1 MSEGVDPHFDALRE
15 QVAGELATSVRPSV
29 EWLAAE
35 IAAIHGPTVSGVLFY
50 GSCLRKKT
58 DEGVLDFW
66 VIVDDYDDAHSKAGH
81 ALVNRV
87 AAPSVYFLER
97 EHDGTTLRL

>member
-35 IAAIHGPTVSGVLFY
+35 IAALHGPTVSGVPP
-50 GSCLRKKT
+50 KPQ
-58 DEGVLDFW
+58 
-66 VIVDDYDDAHSKAGH
+66 
-81 ALVNRV
+81 N
-87 AAPSVYFLER
+87 PYFLDCILAKTNKR
-97 EHDGTTLRL
+97 IISTRSVCYFLVCPSDVLIGVR